1 MFLVAQVLD
10 NESGEH
16 IVCGNGAEDVIF
28 RIVIALKHKRTLIV
42 APSFAEY
49 EFSLRQFGIGVK
61 GKEDINS

>member
-49 EFSLRQFGIGVK
+49 EFSLR
-61 GKEDINS
+61 